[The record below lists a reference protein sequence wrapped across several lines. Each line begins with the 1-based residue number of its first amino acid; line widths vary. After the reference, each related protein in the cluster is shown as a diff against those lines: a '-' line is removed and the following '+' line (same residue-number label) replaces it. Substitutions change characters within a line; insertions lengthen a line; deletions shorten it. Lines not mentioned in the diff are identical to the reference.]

1 MNRPK
6 RLIVRAFGRPF
17 RLLFSNPAQPV
28 SDLPHAVAAWFLLII
43 NQVSVFLHNLYRLK
57 HNILI
62 ISILLSRPVALCFLF
77 YKSQIKLTLMV
88 RRILLLFAA
97 VLGSCAM
104 ALAQSRQVSGTVT
117 TPDGQP
123 VVGASV
129 IVDGTTNGTTT
140 GIDGRFSIAA
150 PADATLSVS
159 FIGFQPQ
166 QVAVAGKTDLDI
178 ILTEDTQHIDD
189 VVVVGYGSGRKVG
202 TIIGS
207 VDQVKSDKLEDRP
220 SNNVMD
226 ALQGQVPGLQ
236 IFSSSGELTDASTIR
251 LHGMGSI
258 SAGNEPLILLDGAPI
273 TTGTLLAM
281 NQGDIASINILKDA
295 SATSIYGSRAANGVI
310 YVTSKTGSRGQNGA
324 TVTLRAQYSFSNAIK
339 PRLKR
344 MGTDQLLDYQAA
356 IYAANNGQDYTDPSI
371 VERWRSAIVNTFG
384 IDESVDVNWFDE
396 IMQENAPMYQVDFG
410 VSGGSQRTSYYFSG
424 GYLDQQGILPGSA
437 VTRYTFRTNIDTKAT
452 DWLKTGM
459 SLGVGYQK
467 ADNATTAA
475 SSGDLYTS
483 NPVFATLLIPAYQ
496 PAVGEDGKPLRFLDQ
511 YGTDNPAI
519 ADEWYY
525 KNNNRLQLNGSAFV
539 ELTPIEGLSIRS
551 QLSANAFDYRSKAV
565 SSPDFPLATG
575 PRGSGSMSEG
585 FQRSYVW
592 TWTNTAEYRF
602 SVADRHHF
610 SALVGQESIYGNNES
625 MSIGVKGLTNPD
637 LIFLNKGT
645 EVSALPSY
653 TLSQYAYNSV
663 FGRVE
668 YDFDEKYFIDGSVRY
683 DACSRFGANN
693 RGATFWSVG
702 GMWNLKKEGFLAD
715 NSTISNLSVKVS
727 YGTQGNSGIGNY
739 DQYETIVSSRY
750 PYNGSA
756 SWVLNNAGNP
766 SLAWEKQGTLTI
778 GANIELW
785 KKLRLNVEWYRR
797 QTTDMLMKKPLALSG
812 GFSSQMSNIGG
823 MRNSGVD
830 INLNYDIFADKNWSV
845 NFYANFNYN
854 KNQMT
859 KLWEKDLKQASMG
872 DGTGLYYVVGK
883 PFGEF
888 YMQEWR
894 GVNPETGEP
903 QWTAA
908 DGGVTSDF
916 DEAVEVDLNRSVQA
930 PYSGGFGLNVSWKG
944 IGLLADFS
952 WVAGNHMLNNNLY
965 FAANTYFGNSF
976 GQVDEVLDY
985 WKKPGDRTKYPALYY
1000 ETQFDSR
1007 MVENASF
1014 LRLKNIQLSYT
1025 LPSQLLRK
1033 TKFIKGLK
1041 VYVGARNLLTVT
1053 GYNGFDPEVA
1063 GGDLTGD
1070 IGAYDSDVYPNSRQW
1085 TFGCEFT
1092 F

>member
-1 MNRPK
+1 
-6 RLIVRAFGRPF
+6 
-17 RLLFSNPAQPV
+17 
-28 SDLPHAVAAWFLLII
+28 
-43 NQVSVFLHNLYRLK
+43 
-57 HNILI
+57 
-62 ISILLSRPVALCFLF
+62 
-77 YKSQIKLTLMV
+77 MV
-88 RRILLLFAA
+88 RKLVLSLIA
-97 VLGSCAM
+97 VLGVCAM

-117 TPDGQP
+117 DPDGKP
-123 VVGASV
+123 VAGASV
-129 IVDGTTNGTTT
+129 IVDGTSNGTTT
-140 GIDGRFSIAA
+140 SSGGKFVIAA
-150 PADATLSVS
+150 PEDATLTIS
-159 FIGFQPQ
+159 FIGYQPR
-166 QVAVAGKTDLDI
+166 QVAVAGKTVLDI
-178 ILTEDTQHIDD
+178 TLAEDSQSIDD

-207 VDQVKSDKLEDRP
+207 VDQVKGDKLEDRP

-236 IFSSSGELTDASTIR
+236 IFSTSGELTDASTIR

-281 NQGDIASINILKDA
+281 SQGDIASINILKDA

-310 YVTSKTGSRGQNGA
+310 YVTSKKGSRGQDGA

-344 MGTDQLLDYQAA
+344 MNTNQLLDYQAA
-356 IYAANNGQDYTDPSI
+356 VYAAGNGMDYTDPDVVSS
-371 VERWRSAIVNTFG
+371 WRSTLVNYFG
-384 IDESVDVNWFDE
+384 IDESVDVDWFDE
-396 IMQENAPMYQVDFG
+396 IMQDNAPMYQIDFG

-424 GYLDQQGILPGSA
+424 SYLDQQGIMPGSA
-437 VTRYTFRTNIDTKAT
+437 VNRYTFRTNIDTKAT
-452 DWLKTGM
+452 DWLKAGM

-475 SSGDLYTS
+475 SAGDLYTS
-483 NPVFATLLIPAYQ
+483 NPMLASLLIPAYQ

-539 ELTPIEGLSIRS
+539 ELTPVKGLGIRS

-565 SSPDFPLATG
+565 FSPDYPTATG
-575 PRGSGSMSEG
+575 PKGSGNMVEG

-602 SVADRHHF
+602 EVADQHHL
-610 SALVGQESIYGNNES
+610 SALLGHESIYGSGES

-668 YDFDEKYFIDGSVRY
+668 YDFAEKYFVDGSVRY

-702 GMWNLKKEGFLAD
+702 GMWNLKKEAFLAD
-715 NSTISNLSVKVS
+715 NDIVSDLSLKVS

-739 DQYETIVSSRY
+739 TQYETIVSSRY

-756 SWVLNNAGNP
+756 AWVLSNAGNS
-766 SLAWEKQGTLTI
+766 SLAWEKQGTLTV
-778 GANIELW
+778 GAHIELW

-797 QTTDMLMKKPLALSG
+797 QTTDMLMYKPLALSS
-812 GFSSQMSNIGG
+812 GFSSQMSNIGS
-823 MRNSGVD
+823 MRNSGID
-830 INLNYDIFADKNWSV
+830 INLNYDIFANKDWSV

-854 KNQMT
+854 KNKMI
-859 KLWEKDLKQASMG
+859 KLWEPGLRQANMG
-872 DGTGLYYVVGK
+872 DGSMMYYVVGK
-883 PFGEF
+883 PYGEF
-888 YMQEWR
+888 YTQEWR

-908 DGGVTSDF
+908 DGSITTDF
-916 DEAVEVDLNRSVQA
+916 DEAAEIDLNKSVQA

-944 IGLLADFS
+944 IGLIADFA
-952 WVAGNHMLNNNLY
+952 WVAGNYMVNNNLY
-965 FAANTYFGNSF
+965 FASNTYFGGSY
-976 GQVDEVLDY
+976 GQVREALDY
-985 WKKPGDRTKYPALYY
+985 WKQPGDHTKYPALYY
-1000 ETQFDSR
+1000 ESQFDSR
-1007 MVENASF
+1007 MIEDASF

-1033 TKFIKGLK
+1033 TRFIKGLK

-1070 IGAYDSDVYPNSRQW
+1070 IGAFDTDVYPNSRQW

>member
-1 MNRPK
+1 
-6 RLIVRAFGRPF
+6 
-17 RLLFSNPAQPV
+17 
-28 SDLPHAVAAWFLLII
+28 
-43 NQVSVFLHNLYRLK
+43 
-57 HNILI
+57 
-62 ISILLSRPVALCFLF
+62 
-77 YKSQIKLTLMV
+77 MV
-88 RRILLLFAA
+88 RKLVLSLIA
-97 VLGSCAM
+97 VLGVCAM

-117 TPDGQP
+117 DPDGKP

-129 IVDGTTNGTTT
+129 IVDGTSNGTTT
-140 GIDGRFSIAA
+140 SSGGKFVIAA
-150 PADATLSVS
+150 PEDATLTIS
-159 FIGFQPQ
+159 FIGYRPR
-166 QVAVAGKTDLDI
+166 QVAVAGKTVLNI
-178 ILTEDTQHIDD
+178 TLAEDSQSIDD

-207 VDQVKSDKLEDRP
+207 VDQVKGDKLEDRP

-273 TTGTLLAM
+273 TTGTLLSM
-281 NQGDIASINILKDA
+281 SQGDIASINILKDA

-310 YVTSKTGSRGQNGA
+310 YVTSKKGSRGQDGA

-344 MGTDQLLDYQAA
+344 MNTDQLLDYQAA
-356 IYAANNGQDYTDPSI
+356 ISAANRGLDYTDPDVVSS
-371 VERWRSAIVNTFG
+371 RRSALVNNFG
-384 IDESVDVNWFDE
+384 IDENVDVDWFDE
-396 IMQENAPMYQVDFG
+396 IMKDNAPMYQIDFG

-424 GYLDQQGILPGSA
+424 SYLDQQGILPGSA
-437 VTRYTFRTNIDTKAT
+437 VNRYTFRTNIDTKAT
-452 DWLKTGM
+452 DWLKAGM

-467 ADNATTAA
+467 ADNATTTVSA
-475 SSGDLYTS
+475 GGLYTS
-483 NPVFATLLIPAYQ
+483 NPMLASLMIPAYQ

-525 KNNNRLQLNGSAFV
+525 KNNNRLQLNGSAFI
-539 ELTPIEGLSIRS
+539 ELTPVEGLGIRS
-551 QLSANAFDYRSKAV
+551 QLSANAFDYRSKSV
-565 SSPDFPLATG
+565 SSPDYPTATG
-575 PRGSGSMSEG
+575 TAGSGSMAEG

-602 SVADRHHF
+602 EVADRHHL
-610 SALVGQESIYGNNES
+610 SALLGHESIYGSGES
-625 MSIGVKGLTNPD
+625 MSIGVKGLTNPN

-653 TLSQYAYNSV
+653 SLSQYAYNSV

-668 YDFDEKYFIDGSVRY
+668 YDFAEKYFVDGSVRY

-702 GMWNLKKEGFLAD
+702 GMWNLKKETFLAD
-715 NSTISNLSVKVS
+715 NDIVSDLSLKVS

-739 DQYETIVSSRY
+739 TQYETIVSSRY

-756 SWVLNNAGNP
+756 SWVLSNAGNS
-766 SLAWEKQGTLTI
+766 SLAWEKQGTLTV
-778 GANIELW
+778 GAHIELW

-797 QTTDMLMKKPLALSG
+797 QTTDMLMNKPLALSS

-830 INLNYDIFADKNWSV
+830 INLNYDIFANKDWSV

-854 KNQMT
+854 KNKMT
-859 KLWEKDLKQASMG
+859 KLWEPDLKQASMG
-872 DGTGLYYVVGK
+872 DGTMMYYVVGK

-888 YMQEWR
+888 YTQEWR

-908 DGGVTSDF
+908 DGGITTDF
-916 DEAVEVDLNRSVQA
+916 DEAAEVDLNKSVQA

-944 IGLLADFS
+944 IGLIADFA
-952 WVAGNHMLNNNLY
+952 WVAGNYMANNNLY
-965 FAANTYFGNSF
+965 FAANTYFAGNY
-976 GQVDEVLDY
+976 GQVREALDY
-985 WKKPGDRTKYPALYY
+985 WKQPGDHTKYPALYY
-1000 ETQFDSR
+1000 ESQFDSR
-1007 MVENASF
+1007 MIEDASF

-1033 TKFIKGLK
+1033 TRFIKGLK

-1063 GGDLTGD
+1063 GGDLSGD
-1070 IGAYDSDVYPNSRQW
+1070 IGAFDTDVYPNSRQW

>member
-1 MNRPK
+1 
-6 RLIVRAFGRPF
+6 
-17 RLLFSNPAQPV
+17 
-28 SDLPHAVAAWFLLII
+28 
-43 NQVSVFLHNLYRLK
+43 
-57 HNILI
+57 
-62 ISILLSRPVALCFLF
+62 
-77 YKSQIKLTLMV
+77 MV
-88 RRILLLFAA
+88 RKLVLSLIA
-97 VLGSCAM
+97 VLGVCAM
-104 ALAQSRQVSGTVT
+104 APAQSRQVSGSVT
-117 TPDGQP
+117 DPDGKP

-129 IVDGTTNGTTT
+129 IVDGTSNGTTT
-140 GIDGRFSIAA
+140 SSGGKFVIAA
-150 PADATLSVS
+150 PEDATLTIS
-159 FIGFQPQ
+159 FIGYRPR
-166 QVAVAGKTDLDI
+166 QVAVAGKTVLDI
-178 ILTEDTQHIDD
+178 TLTEDSQSIDD

-207 VDQVKSDKLEDRP
+207 VDQVKGDKLEDRP

-273 TTGTLLAM
+273 TTETLLAM
-281 NQGDIASINILKDA
+281 SQGDIASINILKDA

-310 YVTSKTGSRGQNGA
+310 YVTSKKGSRGQDGA

-344 MGTDQLLDYQAA
+344 MNTDQLLDYRAA
-356 IYAANNGQDYTDPSI
+356 VYAAANGMDYTDPDI
-371 VERWRSAIVNTFG
+371 VSRWRNTLVNNFG
-384 IDESVDVNWFDE
+384 IDESVDVDWFDE
-396 IMQENAPMYQVDFG
+396 IMKDNAPMYQIDFS

-424 GYLDQQGILPGSA
+424 SYLDQQGILPGSA
-437 VTRYTFRTNIDTKAT
+437 VNRYTFRTNIDTKAT
-452 DWLKTGM
+452 DWLKAGM

-475 SSGDLYTS
+475 SAGGLYTS
-483 NPVFATLLIPAYQ
+483 NPMFASLLIPAYQ

-511 YGTDNPAI
+511 YGADNPAI

-525 KNNNRLQLNGSAFV
+525 KNNNRLQLNGSAFI
-539 ELTPIEGLSIRS
+539 ELIPVEGLGIRS

-565 SSPDFPLATG
+565 YSPDYPTATG
-575 PRGSGSMSEG
+575 PKGSGEMAEG

-602 SVADRHHF
+602 EVADQHHL
-610 SALVGQESIYGNNES
+610 SALLGHESIYGSGES

-653 TLSQYAYNSV
+653 SLSQYAYNSV

-668 YDFDEKYFIDGSVRY
+668 YDFAEKYFVDGSVRY

-702 GMWNLKKEGFLAD
+702 GMWNLKKEAFLAD
-715 NSTISNLSVKVS
+715 NDLVSDLSLKVS

-739 DQYETIVSSRY
+739 TQYETIVSSRY

-756 SWVLNNAGNP
+756 SWVLSNAGNS
-766 SLAWEKQGTLTI
+766 SLAWEKQGTLTV
-778 GANIELW
+778 GAHIELW

-797 QTTDMLMKKPLALSG
+797 QTTDMLMRKPLALSG

-830 INLNYDIFADKNWSV
+830 INLNYDIFANKDWSV

-854 KNQMT
+854 KNKMT
-859 KLWEKDLKQASMG
+859 KLWEPDLKQASMG
-872 DGTGLYYVVGK
+872 DGSMMYYVVGK

-888 YMQEWR
+888 YTQEWR

-908 DGGVTSDF
+908 DGGITTDF
-916 DEAVEVDLNRSVQA
+916 DEAAEVDLNKSVQA

-944 IGLLADFS
+944 IGLIADFA
-952 WVAGNHMLNNNLY
+952 WVAGNYMANNNIY
-965 FAANTYFGNSF
+965 FAANTYFAGTY
-976 GQVDEVLDY
+976 GQVREALDY
-985 WKKPGDRTKYPALYY
+985 WKQPGDHTKYPALYY
-1000 ETQFDSR
+1000 ESQFDSR
-1007 MVENASF
+1007 MIEDASF

-1033 TKFIKGLK
+1033 TRFIKGLK
-1041 VYVGARNLLTVT
+1041 VYIGARNLLTVT

-1063 GGDLTGD
+1063 GGDLSGD
-1070 IGAYDSDVYPNSRQW
+1070 IGAFDTDVYPNSRQW